1 MRNIDKEVKNLHIPD
16 GYLGPITWIALW
28 LVMIPIWIIAARKLK
43 KDLKTKNVPLLAMGA
58 AFSFVI
64 MMFNVPIL
72 GGSTGHAVGGTLIA
86 IVLGPWAALIA
97 VSVALIIQALFFGD
111 GGITAIGANCFNMGV
126 VLPFVGY
133 YVYRLISVN
142 ANISSSR
149 HWIGAGIGS
158 YIALNVAAILTG
170 FEFGLQTILYPA
182 IDGKFQYF
190 MYPLGISVPA
200 MAIEHLLL
208 FGFVEGIVTL
218 MVVRY
223 LQQTDPSLLRLSA
236 KAISKEKIATGVS
249 A

>member
-1 MRNIDKEVKNLHIPD
+1 MHIPD
-16 GYLGPITWIALW
+16 GYLGPITWGFLW
-28 LVMIPIWIIAARKLK
+28 LVMIPIWIIAARKIK

-111 GGITAIGANCFNMGV
+111 GGITAIGANCFNMGFI
-126 VLPFVGY
+126 LPFVGY
-133 YVYRLISVN
+133 YVYRLISAN
-142 ANISSSR
+142 ADITSSR

-158 YIALNVAAILTG
+158 YISINVAAVLTG
-170 FEFGLQTILYPA
+170 IEFGVQPILHPA
-182 IDGKFQYF
+182 VDGKFLYF
-190 MYPLGISVPA
+190 MYPLSISVPA
-200 MAIEHLLL
+200 MALEHLLL
-208 FGFVEGIVTL
+208 FGFVEAIVTL
-218 MVVRY
+218 LVVRY

-236 KAISKEKIATGVS
+236 KIILKDKIPPGVS
-249 A
+249 L